1 MSVAIRQMTAADV
14 GMGDSLR
21 ALAGWNQTPADWRR
35 ILSLEPGG
43 CFVAEWDGLPVGTT
57 TTTCYGTELAWI
69 GMVLVHPDFRGRGI
83 GRALMDHCVEY
94 LKRRGLRSIML
105 DATPLGERLYSKLGF
120 SVASRLARWER
131 AAMGE
136 RPPAKYP
143 GACEIKSEMWPEIV
157 RMDASVFGVPRERLL
172 DELRRD
178 SLATLH
184 PASKFAPRGFGMIR
198 PGVAADY
205 LGPVEVD
212 DSEFAERLVCTLL
225 EQTGRRVFWDI
236 PEENRA
242 AIELAEHFGFRRQ
255 RPLAR
260 MVCGHSPPAGIPDR
274 QYAIADPACG

>member
-105 DATPLGERLYSKLGF
+105 DATPLGERLYS
-120 SVASRLARWER
+120 R
-131 AAMGE
+131 A
-136 RPPAKYP
+136 
-143 GACEIKSEMWPEIV
+143 KSN
-157 RMDASVFGVPRERLL
+157 L
-172 DELRRD
+172 
-178 SLATLH
+178 
-184 PASKFAPRGFGMIR
+184 K
-198 PGVAADY
+198 
-205 LGPVEVD
+205 
-212 DSEFAERLVCTLL
+212 C
-225 EQTGRRVFWDI
+225 GRRSFAWMRVSS
-236 PEENRA
+236 ESRA
-242 AIELAEHFGFRRQ
+242 NDCSTS
-255 RPLAR
+255 
-260 MVCGHSPPAGIPDR
+260 CG
-274 QYAIADPACG
+274 AIAWRHFIRRRSLRPEALE